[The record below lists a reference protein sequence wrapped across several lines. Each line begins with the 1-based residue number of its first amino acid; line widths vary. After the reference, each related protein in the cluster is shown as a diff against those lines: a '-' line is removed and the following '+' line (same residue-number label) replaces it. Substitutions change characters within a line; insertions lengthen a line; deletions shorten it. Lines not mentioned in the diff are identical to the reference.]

1 MTTVPRD
8 PERPPVTSAARA
20 AAVPAAG
27 DPEPTEPQ
35 LSSAADTFAL
45 LASPARLH
53 LVWLMVRGRHD
64 VGTLAERV
72 GLSLPTT
79 SQHLSRLRLA
89 GIVSATREGRHSYY
103 AVEDPHVVG
112 LVEQI
117 FEHIAPDGTLAPDP
131 TPDSSRT
138 PDGWPTPDDRA
149 TPDGRPGAPGSP
161 AADAASR
168 PFPSSHPE
176 A

>member
-1 MTTVPRD
+1 MPIH
-8 PERPPVTSAARA
+8 ARQS
-20 AAVPAAG
+20 
-27 DPEPTEPQ
+27 PEPTEPQ
-35 LSSAADTFAL
+35 LASAADTFAL

-89 GIVSATREGRHSYY
+89 GIVSAVREGRRSFYS
-103 AVEDPHVVG
+103 VDDPHVVG

-131 TPDSSRT
+131 VPAPHTP
-138 PDGWPTPDDRA
+138 PPN
-149 TPDGRPGAPGSP
+149 
-161 AADAASR
+161 DAG
-168 PFPSSHPE
+168 PLP
-176 A
+176 